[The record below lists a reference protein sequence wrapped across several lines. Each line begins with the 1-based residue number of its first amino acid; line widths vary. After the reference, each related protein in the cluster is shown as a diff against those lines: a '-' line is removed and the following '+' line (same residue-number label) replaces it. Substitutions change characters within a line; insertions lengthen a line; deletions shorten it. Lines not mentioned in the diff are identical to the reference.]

1 MIGGSQPISNDICD
15 GEERGEMEREMREG
29 SEERKVRQGG
39 GSEGGREGGDSL
51 REERQKG
58 WRERRSGRR
67 GMGET
72 SRR

>member
-39 GSEGGREGGDSL
+39 GREGGRE
-51 REERQKG
+51 EIV
-58 WRERRSGRR
+58 
-67 GMGET
+67 
-72 SRR
+72 